1 MINKMVDLETWGKRA
16 GCAIRSIGAVSF
28 DPYGKAGQ
36 FGAEFYVN
44 IDRQSCEDVGLV
56 VDKSTEEW
64 WAKQGVAA
72 QAALIPDQRPVK
84 EAVAE
89 FREWFVKQKG
99 IFIWSQGAGFDEPIL
114 RAVMEACGVSDK
126 QMPWKFWDVRDTRTA
141 YDICG
146 FSPFSVKRV
155 GTAHHALHDAR
166 HQVICVQRA
175 HANLKRGT

>member
-28 DPYGKAGQ
+28 DPRGKLGE
-36 FGAEFYVN
+36 FGAEFYCN
-44 IDRQSCEDVGLV
+44 ISRESCEAAGLV
-56 VDKSTEEW
+56 VDESTAKW
-64 WAKQGVAA
+64 WEKQGEAA

-89 FREWFVKQKG
+89 FRAWFVKQRG
-99 IFIWSQGAGFDEPIL
+99 IFIWSQGAGFDEPIIS
-114 RAVMEACGVSDK
+114 AVMEACG
-126 QMPWKFWDVRDTRTA
+126 MTPPWKFWDVRDTRTA

-175 HANLKRGT
+175 HACLKTKNGG